1 METNLCPLRLNC
13 ASSGMFPSKPERT
26 MLNPETTPF
35 VPTPPATDQQA
46 INSTANPS
54 PDSIPVNRSRNPG
67 RDANT
72 V

>member
-1 METNLCPLRLNC
+1 
-13 ASSGMFPSKPERT
+13 MFPSKPERT

-67 RDANT
+67 RDVNT